1 VLRQLG
7 NVIRASLRDIDFASR
22 LGGDEFALLLA
33 DSEGGAARKVVERIV
48 QAVRAMP
55 WGQLG
60 EGMAVTLSVGLCES
74 ADFNDSS
81 ELVRRA
87 DEALYGAKD
96 AGRDRI
102 HVWSSDRA

>member
-1 VLRQLG
+1 
-7 NVIRASLRDIDFASR
+7 
-22 LGGDEFALLLA
+22 
-33 DSEGGAARKVVERIV
+33 
-48 QAVRAMP
+48 
-55 WGQLG
+55 
-60 EGMAVTLSVGLCES
+60 MAVTLSVGLCES